1 MSLISVIMPYRQK
14 KEYVHKAIK
23 SVIGQTYKKFELI
36 IIFDDEKKDDLSFIK
51 SITKNKKKIK
61 IIINKKNIGAGAAR
75 NKGIRKAKGK
85 YIAFIDSDDLWKPN
99 KLEKQIE
106 FIESNKY
113 KFIFSSYLIK
123 NGNKLKISHAKKK
136 INYNDLLKSCDIG
149 LSTVMLKK
157 SILPNNVFPKLNT
170 KEDYVAWLKICK
182 KRITAHGQKDI
193 FVIWNNTKN
202 SLSKPLMR
210 KLIDAFKVYYSYE
223 KLSLIT
229 SLIYVFRLS
238 LNYLIKNIKYEYNN

>member
-14 KEYVHKAIK
+14 REYVHKAIR
-23 SVIGQTYKKFELI
+23 SVLVQTYKNFELI
-36 IIFDDEKKDDLSFIK
+36 IIFDDEKKDDLNYIK
-51 SITKNKKKIK
+51 LITKNKKKIK

-75 NKGIRKAKGK
+75 NKGIKKAKGK
-85 YIAFIDSDDLWKPN
+85 YIAFIDSDDFWKPN
-99 KLEKQIE
+99 KLKKQIE

-123 NGNKLKISHAKKK
+123 DENKLKIRCAKKK
-136 INYNDLLKSCDIG
+136 LNYNDLLKSCDIG
-149 LSTVMLKK
+149 LSTVMLEK
-157 SILPNNVFPKLNT
+157 SIIPKNVFPKLNT

-182 KRITAHGQKDI
+182 KEITAYGQENI

-223 KLSLIT
+223 KLSLII
-229 SLIYVFRLS
+229 SLIFVLRLS
-238 LNYLIKNIKYEYNN
+238 LNFLMKNVK

>member
-14 KEYVHKAIK
+14 KKYVHKAIK
-23 SVIGQTYKKFELI
+23 SVLGQTYKKFELI
-36 IIFDDEKKDDLSFIK
+36 IIFDDEKKDDLNFIK

-61 IIINKKNIGAGAAR
+61 IIINNKNIGAGAAR
-75 NKGIRKAKGK
+75 NKGIKKAKGK
-85 YIAFIDSDDLWKPN
+85 YIAFIDSDDFWKPN

-123 NGNKLKISHAKKK
+123 DESKLKIRYAKKK
-136 INYNDLLKSCDIG
+136 LNYNDLLKSCDIG
-149 LSTVMLKK
+149 LSTVMLEK
-157 SILPNNVFPKLNT
+157 SIVPKNMFPKLNT

-223 KLSLIT
+223 KLSLIK
-229 SLIYVFRLS
+229 SLIFVFRLS
-238 LNYLIKNIKYEYNN
+238 LNYLIKNIKYEYSN

>member
-1 MSLISVIMPYRQK
+1 MPYRQK

-123 NGNKLKISHAKKK
+123 NGNKLKIRHAKKK
-136 INYNDLLKSCDIG
+136 ISYNDLLKSCDIG

-182 KRITAHGQKDI
+182 KKITAHGQKDI

-210 KLIDAFKVYYSYE
+210 KLRDAFKVYYSYE

>member
-238 LNYLIKNIKYEYNN
+238 LNYLIKNFKYEYKN

>member
-23 SVIGQTYKKFELI
+23 SVMGQTYKKFELI
-36 IIFDDEKKDDLSFIK
+36 IIFDDEKKDDLNFIR

-85 YIAFIDSDDLWKPN
+85 YIAFIDSDDFWKPN
-99 KLEKQIE
+99 KLEKQIK

-123 NGNKLKISHAKKK
+123 DGNKLKIRYAKKK
-136 INYNDLLKSCDIG
+136 LNYNDLLKSCDIG
-149 LSTVMLKK
+149 LSTVMLEK
-157 SILPNNVFPKLNT
+157 SIISKNVFPKLNT

-182 KRITAHGQKDI
+182 KKITAHGQNDI
-193 FVIWNNTKN
+193 FVTWNNTKN

>member
-23 SVIGQTYKKFELI
+23 SVMGQTYKKFELI
-36 IIFDDEKKDDLSFIK
+36 IIFDDEKKDDLNFIR

-85 YIAFIDSDDLWKPN
+85 YIAFIDSDDFWKPN
-99 KLEKQIE
+99 KLKKQIK

-123 NGNKLKISHAKKK
+123 DGNKLKIRYAKKK
-136 INYNDLLKSCDIG
+136 LNYNDLLKSCDIG
-149 LSTVMLKK
+149 LSTVMLEK
-157 SILPNNVFPKLNT
+157 SIVSKNVFPKLNT

-238 LNYLIKNIKYEYNN
+238 LNYLIKNFKYEYKN